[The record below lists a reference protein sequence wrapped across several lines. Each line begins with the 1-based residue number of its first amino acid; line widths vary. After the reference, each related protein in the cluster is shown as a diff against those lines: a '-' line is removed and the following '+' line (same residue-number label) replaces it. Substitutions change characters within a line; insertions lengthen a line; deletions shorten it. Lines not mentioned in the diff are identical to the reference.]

1 MQEPMSANN
10 REETAESSQDFTFCP
25 NCGKILVPSIHSLNC
40 IKCGYTIK
48 SIVGSKKVKKII
60 EEKKIRSREI
70 HNNETK
76 EPWEKYF
83 PYIEVRPLQ
92 EDIIKNINSASIKEN
107 HSIIQAANGVGKTIA
122 ILASLLP
129 IIKKKKKTIVYC
141 CRTHQQMSR
150 VISELNMIKKLTAVS
165 GIALRGRREICLH
178 PLVKKFAFDSG
189 NASEICTFLK
199 EEGKCKFF
207 TRLSDKKI
215 IEKVK
220 KTTEDKVLDS
230 DELLEIGKSLEVC
243 PLEISTRLLSK
254 VDVVA
259 CSYQYIFNPRIQNTF
274 LASLEK
280 ELSAIILVI
289 DEAHNLPSTAVDIS
303 SATLSSSTIDNAQSE
318 AAKYKMGEVFD
329 LLEAL
334 EEVLSKE
341 SHDLANDDEMRI
353 EPKDFIKKV
362 EKRSLLTIDSELV
375 KSLVKL
381 GEQIKREQI
390 RQNRAPF
397 SFISIVARY
406 LTTFI
411 DTKNRNDY
419 AHFVTKVLSQRG
431 NPIPKL
437 LTLCLDP
444 RSVTEE
450 LLTNVHCSISA
461 SGTLDPIEAYI
472 SLVGLNPKK
481 VESIA
486 LPSPYKEENH
496 ITLVVDKLSSKLED
510 RIPTNYSKMLELIKE
525 IVETTPKNVG
535 IFCAS
540 YSVMSSLL
548 EMGLEKMIS
557 KPLFTTH
564 QGMTSLEND
573 KMVKKFKNESK
584 KSGGVL
590 ISVLG
595 GRSSEGSDYPSGEM
609 HTVIIV
615 GIPYAK
621 PCPTIDASIEYL
633 ESQFPTK
640 GREYGYNIPALTRA
654 AQAAGRPIRSLKDF
668 AVVVL
673 MDYRFARYYYKK
685 HLPLWLKQ
693 NMSIIQPEKQEIY
706 DRVKKFYDYHYHK

>member
-10 REETAESSQDFTFCP
+10 REETMESSQDFTFCP

-40 IKCGYTIK
+40 TKCGYTIN
-48 SIVGSKKVKKII
+48 SNAGSKKIKKII
-60 EEKKIRSREI
+60 KEKKIKSK
-70 HNNETK
+70 ETHIDESK
-76 EPWEKYF
+76 EPWQKYF

-92 EDIIKNINSASIKEN
+92 EDIIKTISSASNKGN

-150 VISELNMIKKLTAVS
+150 VISELDMIKQLTSVS

-189 NASEICTFLK
+189 NASEICNFLK
-199 EEGKCKFF
+199 GEGKCKFF

-215 IEKVK
+215 IEKVN
-220 KTTEDKVLDS
+220 KTTEGKVLDS

-274 LASLEK
+274 LTSLEK
-280 ELSAIILVI
+280 ELSDIILVI

-303 SATLSSSTIDNAQSE
+303 SATLSNSTISNAQTE
-318 AAKYKMGEVFD
+318 ASKFKMGEVFD

-334 EEVLSKE
+334 EEALTKE
-341 SHDLANDDEMRI
+341 SNSLANNDEMRI
-353 EPKDFIKKV
+353 DPKVLIKKV
-362 EKRSLLTIDSELV
+362 EKRSHLAIDSELV

-390 RQNRAPF
+390 KQNRAPF

-406 LTTFI
+406 LTTFVE
-411 DTKNRNDY
+411 TKNRNDY
-419 AHFVTKVLSQRG
+419 AHFVTKVLTQRG
-431 NPIPKL
+431 TPIPKL

-486 LPSPYKEENH
+486 LPSPYKKENH

-510 RIPTNYSKMLELIKE
+510 RVPANYSKMLELIKE
-525 IVETTPKNVG
+525 VVKNTPKNVG

-548 EMGLEKMIS
+548 EMGLKRMIS
-557 KPLFTTH
+557 KPLFATH

-573 KMVKKFKNESK
+573 KLVNKFKNESK

-654 AQAAGRPIRSLKDF
+654 SQAAGRPIRSLEDY
-668 AVVVL
+668 AAIVL
-673 MDYRFARYYYKK
+673 MDYRFARFYYKK
-685 HLPLWLKQ
+685 HLPIWLKQ
-693 NMSIIQPEKQEIY
+693 NMSVVQPEPEELSAKV
-706 DRVKKFYDYHYHK
+706 DKFFDYHKT

>member
-1 MQEPMSANN
+1 MQEPMSSNN
-10 REETAESSQDFTFCP
+10 REEAVESSQDFTFCP

-40 IKCGYTIK
+40 TKCGYTIEGA
-48 SIVGSKKVKKII
+48 IGSKKAKKII
-60 EEKKIRSREI
+60 KEKKIRSKETQI
-70 HNNETK
+70 DETK
-76 EPWEKYF
+76 ESWHQYF

-92 EDIIKNINSASIKEN
+92 EDIIKTINAASNQEN

-150 VISELNMIKKLTAVS
+150 VISELNMIKQLTSVS

-189 NASEICTFLK
+189 NASEICNFLK

-220 KTTEDKVLDS
+220 TITEGKVLDS

-243 PLEISTRLLSK
+243 PLEISTRLLAK

-259 CSYQYIFNPRIQNTF
+259 CSYQYIFNPRIQNSF
-274 LASLEK
+274 LTSLEK
-280 ELSAIILVI
+280 ELSEIILVI

-303 SATLSSSTIDNAQSE
+303 SATLSNSTISNAQSE
-318 AAKYKMGEVFD
+318 ATKYKMGEVFD
-329 LLEAL
+329 ILEAL
-334 EEVLSKE
+334 EVVLIKE
-341 SHDLANDDEMRI
+341 SEDLANDDEMRI
-353 EPKDFIKKV
+353 ETKDFIKKV
-362 EKRSLLTIDSELV
+362 EKRSHLKIDSELV
-375 KSLVKL
+375 KSIVKL
-381 GEQIKREQI
+381 GEQIKRAQVK
-390 RQNRAPF
+390 QNRAPF
-397 SFISIVARY
+397 SYISIVDRY

-411 DTKNRNDY
+411 ETKDRNDY
-419 AHFVTKVLSQRG
+419 AHFVTKVLTQRG
-431 NPIPKL
+431 TPVPKL

-450 LLTNVHCSISA
+450 LLANVHCSISA
-461 SGTLDPIEAYI
+461 SGTLDPIEAYV
-472 SLVGLNPKK
+472 SLVGMNPKK

-510 RIPTNYSKMLELIKE
+510 RIPANYSKMLELIQGVVK
-525 IVETTPKNVG
+525 TTPKNVG

-548 EMGLEKMIS
+548 EMGLERMIS
-557 KPLFTTH
+557 KPLYTTH
-564 QGMTSLEND
+564 KGMPSLEND
-573 KMVKKFKNESK
+573 KLIMKFKNESK

-654 AQAAGRPIRSLKDF
+654 AQAAGRPIRSLEDY
-668 AVVVL
+668 ASIVL
-673 MDYRFARYYYKK
+673 MDYRFARFYYKK
-685 HLPLWLKQ
+685 HLPIWLKQ
-693 NMSIIQPEKQEIY
+693 NMSVVQPEPEDVITKV
-706 DRVKKFYDYHYHK
+706 DKFFNFHRT